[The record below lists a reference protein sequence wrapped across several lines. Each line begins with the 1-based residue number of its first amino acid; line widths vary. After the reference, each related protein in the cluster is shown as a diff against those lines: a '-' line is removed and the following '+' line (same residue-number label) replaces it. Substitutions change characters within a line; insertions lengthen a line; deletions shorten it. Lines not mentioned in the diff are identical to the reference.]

1 MSDSQRYRTR
11 EGEVRN
17 ARRPLETLWNILGFG
32 FALAV
37 GAGGFVAADWFV
49 LQNEVNHWV
58 YLPPELSWP
67 AAMPYLGLKI
77 AMGIVGM
84 SLGGI
89 VFTLLYGLAQPV
101 KGGRYDVQA
110 SESDVRGYRR

>member
-11 EGEVRN
+11 EAEGRTG
-17 ARRPLETLWNILGFG
+17 RRPFETLWNILGFG

-37 GAGGFVAADWFV
+37 GAGGYLAADWFV

-67 AAMPYLGLKI
+67 ASMPYLGLKI
-77 AMGIVGM
+77 ALGIIGM

-89 VFTLLYGLAQPV
+89 VFTLLYGLVQPV
-101 KGGRYDVQA
+101 KSGSYDVKA
-110 SESDVRGYRR
+110 SETDVRGYRR